1 MCCKL
6 WPGRAMAAVGKSAL
20 LWIRSETRAP
30 CSGVFTAWL
39 QSVLPCVVVPGLR
52 CWFEMNVN
60 LGETIKLIFP
70 GNWAIK

>member
-1 MCCKL
+1 
-6 WPGRAMAAVGKSAL
+6 MAAVGKSVL
-20 LWIRSETRAP
+20 LWIWSETRVP

-39 QSVLPCVVVPGLR
+39 QSILPCIVVAGLL